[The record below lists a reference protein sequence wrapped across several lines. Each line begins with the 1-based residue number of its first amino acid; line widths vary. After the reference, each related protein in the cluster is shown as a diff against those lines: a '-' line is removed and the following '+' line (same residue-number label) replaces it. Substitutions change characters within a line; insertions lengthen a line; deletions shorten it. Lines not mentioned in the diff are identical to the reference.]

1 MRRIAVFMMS
11 ATVAVGLMAGPGV
24 ATGGNT
30 KRFCKLNLAVD
41 TSTDAPSRRL
51 LNQLRA
57 AAPSEI
63 ADTVDEAVTTF
74 RELGEAAFED
84 PAFQAAIAELD
95 QYVLDSCGYD
105 TVDVSMQDYSFNGI
119 PSTLKKG
126 VVAFNLTN
134 DGAEVHE
141 MAVVRLKGKTT
152 IDDLLEVPADA
163 PEKAFRK
170 LVQEV
175 PGGGFAFPGESDV
188 ALVNLKKPGRYVAL
202 CFIPVGTT
210 PDAGEEGG
218 TGPPHFHEGM
228 AAEFEVTT

>member
-1 MRRIAVFMMS
+1 MRKIALV
-11 ATVAVGLMAGPGV
+11 ATVLTVAAGLTAGPAV
-24 ATGGNT
+24 ATGSGT

-41 TSTDAPSRRL
+41 TTPDEPSRRL

-63 ADTVDEAVTTF
+63 ADAVDEAVTTF
-74 RELGEAAFED
+74 QDLGEEAFED
-84 PAFQAAIAELD
+84 PTFQAALAEID
-95 QYVLDSCGYD
+95 QFVLDSCGYD

-119 PSTLKKG
+119 PAEIEKG
-126 VVAFNLTN
+126 VVAFDLTN
-134 DGAEVHE
+134 DGTEVHE
-141 MAVVRLKGKTT
+141 MAILRLKGKTT
-152 IDDLLEVPADA
+152 IDDILEVPEDA

-175 PGGGFAFPGESDV
+175 PGGGFAFPGQSDV
-188 ALVNLKKPGRYVAL
+188 ALVNLEKPGRYVAL

-218 TGPPHFHEGM
+218 SGPPHFHEGM